1 MNPVSPQFIY
11 IVLVLPVLF
20 GLVLIGEGINKV
32 FHRKYIG
39 YISLITGLFFVVIF
53 LVAYFFLSGYLSQR
67 V

>member
-11 IVLVLPVLF
+11 IVLILPILF

-32 FHRKYIG
+32 FHKQYVG
-39 YISLITGLFFVVIF
+39 YISLIAGLVFVVIF
-53 LVAYFFLSGYLSQR
+53 LVAYFFLSDYLSQR